1 MDDKLRSHGINLPG
15 NAIKIWVKEFV
26 RDDFKQLYPK
36 IEFDSG
42 DQELQYDMSE
52 DGAIKEIHFKSF
64 EKNGNGYKR
73 VDIPK
78 EHADVLLAAIDNI
91 IRDLI

>member
-1 MDDKLRSHGINLPG
+1 
-15 NAIKIWVKEFV
+15 
-26 RDDFKQLYPK
+26 
-36 IEFDSG
+36 
-42 DQELQYDMSE
+42 MSE

-64 EKNGNGYKR
+64 EKNRNGYKR

-78 EHADVLLAAIDNI
+78 ENADVLLAAIDNI